1 MTRLALIL
9 GIGLLALVLVAP
21 ASAVTATRL
30 VATVGPAQNI
40 TLTKGGRKVTTL
52 KPGAYAITVRDRSRL
67 HNFALTGPRLRRST
81 TVSFVGTRTWNVTL
95 RRGKHTFVCTPHA
108 SFMRGTFNVR

>member
-1 MTRLALIL
+1 MTRFALAASVAA
-9 GIGLLALVLVAP
+9 LAVVAVAP
-21 ASAVTATRL
+21 ASAATRL
-30 VATVGPAQNI
+30 VATVGPGATI
-40 TLTKGGRKVTTL
+40 TLTKAGKKVTTL
-52 KPGAYAITVRDRSRL
+52 RPDAYTITVRDRSRF
-67 HNFALTGPRLRRST
+67 HNFALTGPGVRRLT